1 LFQKGDKVPTTLFF
15 IGGRSEARHPLKEGL
30 IRVLSKQ
37 LVSAESDRTN
47 AEASLLSTRGLKKH
61 QSHPITASIPGY
73 LMVKVKGGG
82 HSTTVQGLTVWA
94 SLQKAVSSCQP
105 GPLPSILVI
114 MIHGC
119 VIKPTT
125 PVLPPRALPSNRSRV
140 GCWACHKVC
149 SLH

>member
-1 LFQKGDKVPTTLFF
+1 MFQKGDKVRYLTYHL
-15 IGGRSEARHPLKEGL
+15 ILHWWEKRSSSSLKEGL

-82 HSTTVQGLTVWA
+82 HSTGSYRLGKSAKSGVELSARTFTFHPRYHDSWMCHQAHET
-94 SLQKAVSSCQP
+94 
-105 GPLPSILVI
+105 GPSATGSP
-114 MIHGC
+114 
-119 VIKPTT
+119 
-125 PVLPPRALPSNRSRV
+125 
-140 GCWACHKVC
+140 
-149 SLH
+149 